1 MLPAPISFLSRR
13 GDRCGYEVTA
23 WRYKEGA
30 AWHVKAERKGHSLR
44 AKAYVV
50 RDGAFHPETA
60 SPAEKV
66 AILSLIAQWEAGL
79 ADTQPNFLTWPPP
92 TES

>member
-1 MLPAPISFLSRR
+1 MPPAPISFLSRR
-13 GDRCGYEVTA
+13 GDRCGYEVRA
-23 WRYKEGA
+23 WRYMEDS
-30 AWHVKAERKGHSLR
+30 AWHVKTERKSRPLH

-79 ADTQPNFLTWPPP
+79 GDTQPNFMR
-92 TES
+92 

>member
-1 MLPAPISFLSRR
+1 MPPAPISFLSRR
-13 GDRCGYEVTA
+13 GGRCGYQVTA
-23 WRYKEGA
+23 WRYIEDA
-30 AWHVKAERKGHSLR
+30 AWHVKAERKSRPLH

-79 ADTQPNFLTWPPP
+79 AHTQPNFIT
-92 TES
+92 